1 MYYSEVKNLI
11 SIIKG
16 KQEEFGKI
24 NRDSGDFQ
32 MEVDSK
38 EERKNNN
45 YEGAYYQ
52 NIGGKFIPIVPSH
65 NNSRSKSA

>member
-16 KQEEFGKI
+16 KQEEFCKI

>member
-45 YEGAYYQ
+45 
-52 NIGGKFIPIVPSH
+52 
-65 NNSRSKSA
+65 

>member
-24 NRDSGDFQ
+24 YRDGADDK

-45 YEGAYYQ
+45 
-52 NIGGKFIPIVPSH
+52 
-65 NNSRSKSA
+65 